1 MEHLKHLWD
10 WYIGL
15 FSDPDNKIK
24 LAAWSAT
31 VATITF
37 TITFLVKPL
46 RNWFLGLFKKVKVKA
61 GISHIFITSAFGA
74 STGTPELTCTIT
86 NKGDKSIY
94 INQPSIKTSK
104 KISGYDTF
112 SVASLKS
119 QGTYPMKLEPG
130 QQHTFNCN
138 TADLYN
144 QVLKRIEDRG
154 KVKFIVSLTTG
165 KKYSSNSIT
174 KSNIVAHLNAAQNNR

>member
-1 MEHLKHLWD
+1 MEQLKHFWD

-31 VATITF
+31 VATIAF
-37 TITFLVKPL
+37 AITFLIKPL
-46 RNWFLGLFKKVKVKA
+46 RTWFLGLFKKVQVKA

-74 STGTPELTCTIT
+74 TTGTPELTCTIT

-94 INQPSIKTSK
+94 IKQPSIKTSK
-104 KISGYDTF
+104 KINGYDTF
-112 SVASLKS
+112 SVASLKT
-119 QGTYPMKLEPG
+119 QGAYPMKLEPG
-130 QQHTFNCN
+130 QQHKFDCN

-144 QVLKRIEDRG
+144 QVLNSLANTD
-154 KVKFIVSLTTG
+154 KVKFIVTLTTQ
-165 KKYSSNSIT
+165 KKYSSNSFT
-174 KSNIVAHLNAAQNNR
+174 KTHIVEHLKAAQKNR